1 MNILSRIIYEQN
13 KDLLKKIADDNFSEE
28 DDKTKFIS
36 KYHKLN
42 YAHLNT
48 LKKDDLESYKRSLK
62 GIVALKINK

>member
-48 LKKDDLESYKRSLK
+48 LKKDDLESYKKKFERYSCVK
-62 GIVALKINK
+62 NQ